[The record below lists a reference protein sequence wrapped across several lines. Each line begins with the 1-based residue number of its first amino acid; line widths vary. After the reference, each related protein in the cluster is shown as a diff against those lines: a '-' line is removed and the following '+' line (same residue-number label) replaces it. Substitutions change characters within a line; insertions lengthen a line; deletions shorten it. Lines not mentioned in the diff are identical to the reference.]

1 MKVYLYVL
9 DTMADWEYA
18 LLMAELNTKRYF
30 SNRQQNLEIIT
41 VSHNTHPKTTM
52 GGFKIVPDITVKE
65 LSLCEEDYLILP
77 GGEQWFE
84 KENEAILIQAKIHVD
99 FNRSV
104 AAICGATLGL
114 AKYGALDSKYHTSS
128 DKHYL
133 KQICPEYKGESLY
146 KDQLVVNDNKLITAT
161 GIAPLEFAY
170 EVIKSLNVFSEETLV
185 NWYGLYEKK
194 EPKYF
199 FGLMKSIQNS

>member
-1 MKVYLYVL
+1 MKIYLYVL
-9 DTMADWEYA
+9 NTMADWEYA
-18 LLMAELNTKRYF
+18 LLMAELNSKRYF
-30 SNRQQNLEIIT
+30 SNRQQNLEIIM
-41 VSHNTHPKTTM
+41 VSHNTNPKTTM

-65 LSLCEEDYLILP
+65 MSLSENDYLILP

-84 KENEAILIQAKIHVD
+84 KENESILIQAKMHID
-99 FNRSV
+99 LNRRV

-128 DKHYL
+128 DKNYL
-133 KQICPEYKGESLY
+133 KHICPDYKGESFY
-146 KDQLVVNDNKLITAT
+146 KEQLVVVDQNLITAT

-170 EVIKSLNVFSEETLV
+170 EVIKSLNIFSEETLV
-185 NWYGLYEKK
+185 NWYGLFEKK

-199 FGLMKSIQNS
+199 FGLLNSI